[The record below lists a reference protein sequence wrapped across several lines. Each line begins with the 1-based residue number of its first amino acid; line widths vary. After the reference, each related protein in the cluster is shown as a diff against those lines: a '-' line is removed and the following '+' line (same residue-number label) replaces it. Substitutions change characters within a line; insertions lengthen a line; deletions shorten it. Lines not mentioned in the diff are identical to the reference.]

1 MRTTIVF
8 FLLLTSIGFSQSDT
22 ILFSHQSGYYSKP
35 FVLKISN
42 TSGNKIYYSL
52 DGNYPKTEFK
62 DFVLISSTLSMRV
75 KNEGETKGYT
85 RNFLFK
91 KHQLPVVFLTL
102 KPSDLFDSISGM
114 YVKGPGAK
122 PEPPYHGAN
131 FHKNWERMADIELL
145 DTANVSE
152 FNQKVGIR
160 IFGQYSAML
169 PQKSFS
175 IHAKKK
181 YGEKKI
187 KAKVFPELEF
197 KKYKSFILRN
207 SGSDFCNSHFRD
219 VLMTGLV
226 RNWNI
231 ETQASR
237 SCVVYLN
244 GKYWGVYHLREKL
257 NEHYLQQHFEVEKD
271 NVAILKH
278 RGDVQQYGRMNYN
291 SMLKFIERSDFSK
304 NENIDSL
311 SKLMDIDNYL
321 DYNIAQLYCN
331 NIDAGGNIRYWRSR
345 EAGSK
350 WRWMLFD
357 TDFGFGL
364 SKSQSYQANTVED
377 YFIKSNRKWPYP
389 NWSTVIIRKLLENE
403 AVKQT
408 YLRKITNYLN
418 DELSENTVKSEVNRL
433 KKILEPEMSAHFG
446 RWNRP
451 FKTWNNSLEKITEFA
466 ENRPTYLR
474 NYLKDFFE
482 IDTVFTLSIDKIE
495 NGSCILNDIKHDSAW
510 SGIFFSNLSY
520 TLKAIPDFGYHFTN
534 WKQDT
539 NNRLTNISVVLHTD
553 KNVTPIFLKNG
564 LSEYSGKVLINEICK
579 KDSVF
584 GSYIELRNTTNQD
597 IDISGWHIVNNKKTH
612 FVVPNGIS
620 LSKQGFISFY
630 QNNASEDD
638 VSGLFNVTSN
648 DSLFVYSGAQELVDK
663 VGISK
668 SMFKKANVLERV
680 DAVIRKG
687 WFAVDSGTPNGKNG
701 KQTKSE
707 KENKYILIGFVVG
720 IVLLI
725 LSLVILLI
733 KNRPRG
739 ATE

>member
-62 DFVLISSTLSMRV
+62 DSVLISSTLSMRV

-91 KHQLPVVFLTL
+91 KHHLPVVFLTL

-122 PEPPYHGAN
+122 PESPYHGAN

-181 YGEKKI
+181 YGGKKI

-433 KKILEPEMSAHFG
+433 KKTLEPEMSAHFG

-510 SGIFFSNLSY
+510 CGIFFSNLSY

-553 KNVTPIFLKNG
+553 KNVTPIFQKNG
-564 LSEYSGKVLINEICK
+564 LSEFSGKVLINEICK

-584 GSYIELRNTTNQD
+584 GSYIELKNTTNQD
-597 IDISGWHIVNNKKTH
+597 IDISGWHIVNNEKTH

-620 LSKQGFISFY
+620 LSKQGYISFY
-630 QNNASEDD
+630 QNNAPEDEF
-638 VSGLFNVTSN
+638 SGLFNVTSN